1 MKKLLF
7 TFAML
12 FGFLFSYADGE
23 LEATTP
29 ELQPS
34 DMSFVQELQKDGRLS
49 GGTLVKVRSGL
60 DNLQF

>member
-29 ELQPS
+29 EL
-34 DMSFVQELQKDGRLS
+34 
-49 GGTLVKVRSGL
+49 
-60 DNLQF
+60 